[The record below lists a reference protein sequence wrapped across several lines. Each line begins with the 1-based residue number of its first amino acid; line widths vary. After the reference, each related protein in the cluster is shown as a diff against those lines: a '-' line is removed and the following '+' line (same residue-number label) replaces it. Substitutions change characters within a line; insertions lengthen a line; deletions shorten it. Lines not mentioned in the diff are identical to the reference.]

1 MTPSHPPLKIHTFI
15 FDLFGVVLSFDE
27 NSVYTRLAAQC
38 REPATAFQ
46 ALQGLVSTPALIT
59 GKLSLQ
65 QLHQQLVAEHGF
77 SLGFA
82 QFEVLWRTPYTAAM
96 PGVVGILSALSSRY
110 RLLLLSN
117 VDCYYLEVVRR
128 QHPEL
133 SCFADQ
139 LVSCDLGYAKPDN
152 AAFFAVL
159 RVAEVPPEACYFV
172 DDKLENVEAAAKLGI
187 RGHVFS
193 SAASL
198 LAALLL
204 EGVDLGPAAAT

>member
-1 MTPSHPPLKIHTFI
+1 MTTPHSPLEIRAFI

-38 REPATAFQ
+38 HEPATALQ

-65 QLHQQLVAEHGF
+65 QLHQQLVAKHGF

-82 QFEVLWRTPYTAAM
+82 QFEVLWLTPYTAAM
-96 PGVVGILSALSSRY
+96 PGIAGILRALSSRY
-110 RLLLLSN
+110 RLVLLSN

-133 SCFADQ
+133 SYFADQ
-139 LVSCDLGYAKPDN
+139 LVSCELGYAKPDD
-152 AAFFAVL
+152 AAFFAAL
-159 RVAEVPPEACYFV
+159 RAAEFPPEACYFV
-172 DDKLENVEAAAKLGI
+172 DDKVENIEAAARLGI
-187 RGHVFS
+187 RGHAFS

-198 LAALLL
+198 SAALLL
-204 EGVDLGPAAAT
+204 EGIAVGESDRH